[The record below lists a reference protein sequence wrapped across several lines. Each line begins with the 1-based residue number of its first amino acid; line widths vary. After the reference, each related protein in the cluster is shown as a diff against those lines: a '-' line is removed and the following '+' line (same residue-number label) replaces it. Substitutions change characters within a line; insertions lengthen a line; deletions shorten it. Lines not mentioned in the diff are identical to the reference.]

1 VINLREPPILPMT
14 SFDEFVQTLSAHF
27 DPREAQS
34 MARIVF
40 EDCFGW
46 QRPQFAT
53 VQLSPAQSAQ
63 LQSIHDQLLTQKPL
77 QYILG
82 QADFYGLKF
91 KVDSR
96 VLIPRPET
104 EELVE
109 WVLEVVEHQFF
120 NQNLRIL
127 DIGTGSGCI
136 PIVLQKKLPKAEVW
150 GLDVSAAALALAQEN
165 AAFNQVQINWFEQD
179 ILNEQLWPLLP
190 TFDLIISNPPY
201 IPFQE
206 QALMPSQV
214 TNFEPHLAL
223 FVEDADPLLF
233 YRVIAKFAQKYLNG
247 GGSLFFECNEYN
259 AKEVEA
265 LLKESGWRE
274 VELRKDLSGKERMIW
289 AVP

>member
-1 VINLREPPILPMT
+1 MT
-14 SFDEFVQTLSAHF
+14 SFDEFVQSLSVHF

-40 EDCFGW
+40 EDCFDL
-46 QRPQFAT
+46 QRSQFAT
-53 VQLSPAQSAQ
+53 AQLSPAQSAQ
-63 LQSIHDQLLTQKPL
+63 LQSIHDELLTQKPL

-109 WVLEVVEHQFF
+109 WVLEVVEYQFP

-136 PIVLQKKLPKAEVW
+136 PIVLQKKLSKAEVW
-150 GLDVSAAALALAQEN
+150 GLDVSAGALALAQEN
-165 AAFNQVQINWFEQD
+165 AALNQVKIHWCEQD
-179 ILNEQLWPLLP
+179 ILNEQLWPQLP

-201 IPFQE
+201 IPDQMVPVYPE
-206 QALMPSQV
+206 VALHDPG
-214 TNFEPHLAL
+214 LAL
-223 FVEDADPLLF
+223 YGGNDGLDVVRVVSQTAKRLLHEGGTLVIEHADMQGEAVRHLL
-233 YRVIAKFAQKYLNG
+233 L
-247 GGSLFFECNEYN
+247 SD
-259 AKEVEA
+259 
-265 LLKESGWRE
+265 GWRQ
-274 VELRKDLSGKERMIW
+274 VRTHQDFNGRDRTATAIR
-289 AVP
+289 